1 MPDNKSSNS
10 RTNRFENRRKWKRIL
25 AVLTGVA
32 ALVVVVFLS
41 LVFFGGDD
49 SAGSAEPS
57 SQSSQSADQTSEGD
71 QSASADSSDSNGEQ
85 NNTSDN
91 TDEKNNSA
99 DDSQSDENT
108 NSEDNQK
115 EKSQKDKDTG
125 DDLTVEENSSDSNV
139 ERVIKKDWK
148 PVATK
153 QKISGDHSV
162 NWSNDDSQDW
172 QELLQAISEAT
183 GIPANSMITWWVDGN
198 GPQKV
203 VATVS
208 DDAEKQ
214 TYRVH
219 VEWVEGKGYKPT
231 MLEALKSNKYK

>member
-1 MPDNKSSNS
+1 MPDNKPSNS
-10 RTNRFENRRKWKRIL
+10 RTDRFENRRKWKRIM
-25 AVLTGVA
+25 AVLTGLA

-57 SQSSQSADQTSEGD
+57 SQSSQSADQKSDSDSSST
-71 QSASADSSDSNGEQ
+71 DSSDSNGEK
-85 NNTSDN
+85 NNASDN
-91 TDEKNNSA
+91 TDENNNSSE
-99 DDSQSDENT
+99 DSQSDESK
-108 NSEDNQK
+108 NSDGDQK
-115 EKSQKDKDTG
+115 DKSQKDKNSG
-125 DDLTVEENSSDSNV
+125 DDLTVEEDSSDSNV

-172 QELLQAISEAT
+172 QELLQAVSEAT